1 MKIIS
6 VIGLKN
12 TGKNTLVTKIVKELV
27 KRGYRIGTVKHSH
40 HGFDLPG
47 KDTWKH
53 KEAGAELVVGSG
65 KGTFFSFADDMEL
78 DTILNLM
85 KFSKNL
91 DFIVLEGFKHAKY
104 AKISTSDLN
113 DDYIIATVN
122 VMNIDEDHLK
132 SLVDLIEERSYGMI
146 QELNCKKC
154 GFENC
159 NEYIKEKLSGS
170 VTTEVECKTESDQVL
185 LKINDNMI
193 PLNPFVRSFIEETIT
208 GMVNSLKTEEFGVN
222 EIKKIELLIRN
233 E

>member
-12 TGKNTLVTKIVKELV
+12 TGKTTLVTKIVKELV

-91 DFIVLEGFKHAKY
+91 DFIVLEGFKHVKY

-132 SLVDLIEERSYGMI
+132 SLVDLIEKRSYGMI

-159 NEYIKEKLSGS
+159 NEYTKEKLSGS

-193 PLNPFVRSFIEETIT
+193 PLNPFVRSFIEETIM